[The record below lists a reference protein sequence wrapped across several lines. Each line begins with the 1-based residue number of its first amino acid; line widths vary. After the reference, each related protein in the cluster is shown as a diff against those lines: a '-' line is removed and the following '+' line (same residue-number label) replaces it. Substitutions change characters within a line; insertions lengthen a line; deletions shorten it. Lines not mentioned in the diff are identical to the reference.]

1 VGDHAAGLS
10 GVFGQPRRRIVAR
23 RGRYEV
29 RLPDEERAL
38 MRGLLG
44 DLRALLTLGP
54 EDPRVRRLYPE
65 AYADDADRQAEYQR
79 LTGEELQ
86 SGRLAAVDVLERT
99 VDARELTADEITA
112 WMHAV
117 NALRL
122 VLGTMLDVREDD
134 QAFTLDRDHPD
145 APTLALYGY
154 LGVLLEELVEAQLG
168 EL

>member
-1 VGDHAAGLS
+1 M
-10 GVFGQPRRRIVAR
+10 RRRIVGR
-23 RGRYEV
+23 GGRYEV

-38 MRGLLG
+38 VRGLLT
-44 DLRALLTLGP
+44 DLRALLSLGP

-79 LTGEELQ
+79 LTQEELQ
-86 SGRLAAVDVLERT
+86 SGRLAAVDVVEAT
-99 VDARELTADEITA
+99 VDERELTAEQMTA

-122 VLGTMLDVREDD
+122 VLGTMLDITEDD
-134 QAFTLDRDHPD
+134 QSLALDRDHPD
-145 APTLALYGY
+145 APTMALYGY
-154 LGVLLEELVEAQLG
+154 LGVLLEELVEAQLS

>member
-1 VGDHAAGLS
+1 M
-10 GVFGQPRRRIVAR
+10 FRPRRRIVAR

-29 RLPDEERAL
+29 RLPAEERAL
-38 MRGLLG
+38 VRGLLG
-44 DLRALLTLGP
+44 DLRALLSLAP

-65 AYADDADRQAEYQR
+65 AYADDEEKEGEYRR
-79 LTGEELQ
+79 LTLEQLQ
-86 SGRLAAVDVLERT
+86 SGRLAAVDLLEAT
-99 VDARELTADEITA
+99 VDAEELTAEQITA

-122 VLGTMLDVREDD
+122 VLGTLLDVREDD
-134 QAFTLDRDHPD
+134 QPFTLERDHPD
-145 APTLALYGY
+145 APTMALYGY